1 MVVVSVGIP
10 SMNVISFAADASGL
24 RLSTAWWLIVSVL
37 FFIIVF
43 EERVKINILS
53 GKNHPQK

>member
-1 MVVVSVGIP
+1 
-10 SMNVISFAADASGL
+10 MNVISFAADASGL